1 MTNIFEET
9 YTAMEAAKKAYAKAT
24 TDEGR
29 NKAEAA
35 YDKAK
40 DRMAEK
46 GDIAWNIWRA
56 YEHSRENENEI
67 LNFDDIIWDR
77 DVEALTACMR
87 ERNQNLHLLLP
98 GNGCGRNTL
107 AFQRGRLHDRRDG
120 RGQPPE
126 RPLGQ
131 GLRKGTC
138 FQNEPELKNNR
149 GREPCKGP
157 LPRTN
162 THNFFHRSLSH
173 ICAGSPCFLSGG
185 E

>member
-87 ERNQNLHLLLP
+87 E
-98 GNGCGRNTL
+98 NGIKAFTYSCRATDAVETL
-107 AFQRGRLHDRRDG
+107 WLFKEAGCTIG
-120 RGQPPE
+120 E
-126 RPLGQ
+126 MVEVN
-131 GLRKGTC
+131 LRKDLWG
-138 FQNEPELKNNR
+138 
-149 GREPCKGP
+149 KGYEKG
-157 LPRTN
+157 
-162 THNFFHRSLSH
+162 HAFKMSLN
-173 ICAGSPCFLSGG
+173 
-185 E
+185 

>member
-77 DVEALTACMR
+77 DVEALTACMK
-87 ERNQNLHLLLP
+87 E
-98 GNGCGRNTL
+98 NGIKAFTYSCRATDAVETL
-107 AFQRGRLHDRRDG
+107 WLFKQAGCTIG
-120 RGQPPE
+120 E
-126 RPLGQ
+126 MVEVN
-131 GLRKGTC
+131 LRKDFFG
-138 FQNEPELKNNR
+138 
-149 GREPCKGP
+149 KGYEKGHAFKMI
-157 LPRTN
+157 LN
-162 THNFFHRSLSH
+162 
-173 ICAGSPCFLSGG
+173 
-185 E
+185 

>member
-77 DVEALTACMR
+77 DVEELTACMK
-87 ERNQNLHLLLP
+87 E
-98 GNGCGRNTL
+98 NGIKAFTYSCRATDAVETL
-107 AFQRGRLHDRRDG
+107 WLFKQAGCTIG
-120 RGQPPE
+120 E
-126 RPLGQ
+126 MVEVN
-131 GLRKGTC
+131 LRKDLWG
-138 FQNEPELKNNR
+138 
-149 GREPCKGP
+149 KGYEKGHAFKMI
-157 LPRTN
+157 LN
-162 THNFFHRSLSH
+162 
-173 ICAGSPCFLSGG
+173 
-185 E
+185 